1 MPYKRKYGTNKRR
14 NVRRRR
20 NIPKYRMRYRGPRR
34 QAVPRIARYITPDT
48 KLVKLKY
55 CTDVFV
61 QPATGG
67 ASAWVSIA
75 ANDVRAPGPVQILP
89 ASGAQSNVHQPMGF
103 DQMMALY
110 DTFYLGVPTCKL
122 AVQPGALHS
131 ARPPAR
137 RQRSTK
143 FARWASSSTLS
154 KLAGSSRSRR
164 SRARGADT
172 HHRAP

>member
-110 DTFYLGVPTCKL
+110 DTFYLGVGRRAGPRPLVCDAEELSST
-122 AVQPGALHS
+122 
-131 ARPPAR
+131 ARPTAR
-137 RQRSTK
+137 V
-143 FARWASSSTLS
+143 
-154 KLAGSSRSRR
+154 GSRERARSRR
-164 SRARGADT
+164 S
-172 HHRAP
+172 